1 MDMKLLEQL
10 EKNMEWIKST
20 NPSLEYEY
28 WSNKE
33 PVNRY
38 MLMLKQ
44 TSDIIEYFINKN
56 NISDI
61 LPVFNEWKSSIINN
75 EFICLATMVDI
86 LEVYEYIFEICDIK
100 PQLDKMDSMN
110 IQMQYIQKLMECNPI
125 LLNDYYIDNVWLN
138 FFNQ

>member
-1 MDMKLLEQL
+1 
-10 EKNMEWIKST
+10 
-20 NPSLEYEY
+20 
-28 WSNKE
+28 
-33 PVNRY
+33 
-38 MLMLKQ
+38 
-44 TSDIIEYFINKN
+44 
-56 NISDI
+56 
-61 LPVFNEWKSSIINN
+61 
-75 EFICLATMVDI
+75 MVDI